1 MGRLTACLPADFNL
15 DRMVHYSVWPDSGMA
30 GIGSSARW
38 REGNDGIRESEG
50 TIVINGGNIRAK
62 GQDNAS
68 AIGGTRAEEIEFR
81 STDRGEVYN
90 RRQGG
95 SITINGGV
103 VRTEAFAMS
112 VRQSSCCG
120 QRRDRHM
127 PNGIWRQRHHQ
138 RRHGHRRGYLRCDHH
153 RIWRHDHH
161 QRRRCNR
168 HWGRQQLWRRFE
180 QGDLPETES
189 GRMRAAAS
197 SSTAVRSRQLPRER
211 ASASAEPE
219 FITPGQ

>member
-1 MGRLTACLPADFNL
+1 
-15 DRMVHYSVWPDSGMA
+15 MA

-95 SITINGGV
+95 SITINGGI
-103 VRTEAFAMS
+103 VRTEPFALPEGNPLAVTS
-112 VRQSSCCG
+112 VGIGTCHYGYGGSVTINGGTVIAEAANDAITTGDGGTITINDGDVTARGGVNNFGENSHRVLSG
-120 QRRDRHM
+120 
-127 PNGIWRQRHHQ
+127 NGI
-138 RRHGHRRGYLRCDHH
+138 GPL
-153 RIWRHDHH
+153 
-161 QRRRCNR
+161 
-168 HWGRQQLWRRFE
+168 
-180 QGDLPETES
+180 ETAVS
-189 GRMRAAAS
+189 P
-197 SSTAVRSRQLPRER
+197 STAVLSRQLPREM
-211 ASASAEPE
+211 ASASADPDLKSS
-219 FITPGQ
+219 GQQPLPSMEER